1 MVKVVSITFPLDLM
15 MKSVHFQVKK
25 RLSFEVQKV
34 AVGAKRASTAKR
46 RFSTLSAKEN
56 LA

>member
-1 MVKVVSITFPLDLM
+1 MVKDISRTFPLDLM

-34 AVGAKRASTAKR
+34 AFGLSVHPP
-46 RFSTLSAKEN
+46 LSATSVH